1 MSWAGDRQNKLLF
14 IIGAGAFF
22 HNQHGLILECFTFN
36 EIMDATRS
44 DVVRSLYDIY
54 FKWHNGKRKKK
65 KKDSEETDLTL
76 ISSFIL
82 AGCGTMMLKMV
93 HLLGNCEGG
102 FGEIITYLPEGWLWL
117 CLQYAC
123 QP

>member
-1 MSWAGDRQNKLLF
+1 MIF
-14 IIGAGAFF
+14 I
-22 HNQHGLILECFTFN
+22 L
-36 EIMDATRS
+36 
-44 DVVRSLYDIY
+44 
-54 FKWHNGKRKKK
+54 NGITGKEKK